1 MGTTI
6 SKIVRNYECGKISR
20 RELISGLALLAAA
33 ARTTAAAPA
42 STFKGLGFNHLALD
56 VTDIARS
63 RDFYMKHLGMN
74 VLRES
79 ASDCFLGLGP
89 DFLAL
94 FKREKAEMDHFC
106 IAIENYEVAAVTA
119 ELKRQGLNPNQP
131 SGSQRVYFRDPDG
144 LMVQLSSATHGP
156 GM

>member
-1 MGTTI
+1 METTI
-6 SKIVRNYECGKISR
+6 SKIVQKYERGKISR

-33 ARTTAAAPA
+33 PRPAAAAPA

-56 VTDIARS
+56 VTDVTRS

-106 IAIENYEVAAVTA
+106 IAIDNFQVDAATE

-144 LMVQLSSATHGP
+144 LMVQLSSPTHGP
-156 GM
+156 AM

>member
-1 MGTTI
+1 METAI
-6 SKIVRNYECGKISR
+6 SKMVQSYEHGKMTR

-33 ARTTAAAPA
+33 PRPAAAAPA

-106 IAIENYEVAAVTA
+106 IAIENYEAAAVSA

-144 LMVQLSSATHGP
+144 LMVQLSSSTHGP

>member
-1 MGTTI
+1 METAI
-6 SKIVRNYECGKISR
+6 SKIVQNYERGKISR

-33 ARTTAAAPA
+33 PRPTAAAPA
-42 STFKGLGFNHLALD
+42 STFKGLGLNHLALD

-119 ELKRQGLNPNQP
+119 ELKRQGLNPDQP
-131 SGSQRVYFRDPDG
+131 SGTSRVYFRDPDG

-156 GM
+156 SM

>member
-1 MGTTI
+1 M
-6 SKIVRNYECGKISR
+6 
-20 RELISGLALLAAA
+20 LAAVPRSA
-33 ARTTAAAPA
+33 PAAPA

-79 ASDCFLGLGP
+79 ANACFLGLGP
-89 DFLAL
+89 HFLAL
-94 FKREKAEMDHFC
+94 FRRPKAEMDHFC
-106 IAIENYEVAAVTA
+106 IAIENYDVAAVTA
-119 ELKRQGLNPNQP
+119 ELKRQGLNPDQP
-131 SGSQRVYFRDPDG
+131 SGTSRVYFRDPDG

-156 GM
+156 SM

>member
-1 MGTTI
+1 METAI
-6 SKIVRNYECGKISR
+6 SRMVQSYERGRISR
-20 RELISGLALLAAA
+20 RDLISGLALLAVAPPPV
-33 ARTTAAAPA
+33 AAAPA
-42 STFKGLGFNHLALD
+42 STFKGMGFNHLALD

-79 ASDCFLGLGP
+79 ANDCFLGLGP

-94 FKREKAEMDHFC
+94 FKRPKAEMDHFC
-106 IAIENYEVAAVTA
+106 IAIENYEVGAVTA

-131 SGSQRVYFRDPDG
+131 SGTRRVYFPDPDG
-144 LMVQLSSATHGP
+144 LTVQLSSATHGP
-156 GM
+156 DM

>member
-1 MGTTI
+1 METAI
-6 SKIVRNYECGKISR
+6 SKIVQNYERGKISR

-33 ARTTAAAPA
+33 PRPAAAAPA

-119 ELKRQGLNPNQP
+119 ELKRQGLNPDQP

-144 LMVQLSSATHGP
+144 LMVQLSSSTHRP

>member
-1 MGTTI
+1 METTI
-6 SKIVRNYECGKISR
+6 SRIVQNYECGKISR

-33 ARTTAAAPA
+33 PRPAAAAPA

-74 VLRES
+74 VRRES
-79 ASDCFLGLGP
+79 ANDCFLGLGP

-106 IAIENYEVAAVTA
+106 IAIENFQVDAVTE

-144 LMVQLSSATHGP
+144 LMVQLSSPTHGP
-156 GM
+156 AM

>member
-1 MGTTI
+1 METAI
-6 SKIVRNYECGKISR
+6 SKIVQNYERGKISR

-33 ARTTAAAPA
+33 PRPAAAAPA

-106 IAIENYEVAAVTA
+106 IAIENFQVDAVTE

>member
-1 MGTTI
+1 METTI
-6 SKIVRNYECGKISR
+6 SKIVQNYERGKISR

-33 ARTTAAAPA
+33 PRPAAAAPA

-106 IAIENYEVAAVTA
+106 IAIENYEVKAVTA
-119 ELKRQGLNPNQP
+119 ELQRQGLNPNQP

-144 LMVQLSSATHGP
+144 LMVQLSSASHGP

>member
-1 MGTTI
+1 METTI
-6 SKIVRNYECGKISR
+6 SKIVQKYERGKISR

-33 ARTTAAAPA
+33 PPPAPAAPA
-42 STFKGLGFNHLALD
+42 YPVKGLGFYHLALD
-56 VTDIARS
+56 VTDVTRS

-106 IAIENYEVAAVTA
+106 IAIDNFQVDAATE

-144 LMVQLSSATHGP
+144 LMVQLSSPTHGP
-156 GM
+156 AM